1 MHIKINTHY
10 MYIQFQNNEALSFT
24 ATKENDI
31 YCKYRVN
38 VRQSTEE
45 ERTLEKLKLS
55 GNKDCNI
62 FVVVM

>member
-1 MHIKINTHY
+1 VTTIDRFD
-10 MYIQFQNNEALSFT
+10 YIQFQNNEALSFT

-55 GNKDCNI
+55 GNKNCNI

>member
-1 MHIKINTHY
+1 
-10 MYIQFQNNEALSFT
+10 MYVQFQNNEAFISFT

-45 ERTLEKLKLS
+45 ERTLEKLQLS
-55 GNKDCNI
+55 GSKYCKI
-62 FVVVM
+62 FVVM

>member
-1 MHIKINTHY
+1 

-38 VRQSTEE
+38 VRQSTED